1 MEFPGVGSVRPK
13 NNLEKCLKLNWNF
26 PEGVMGSYKKNPF
39 HGGGMN
45 ICCNYPM

>member
-26 PEGVMGSYKKNPF
+26 PEGVMGSYKKIPS
-39 HGGGMN
+39 MEEV
-45 ICCNYPM
+45 